1 MKFKDYYAALELER
15 DADGDAIKKAYRR
28 LARRTHP
35 DVAKEPGA
43 EERFKEISEAYQTLS
58 DPEKRQA
65 YDDLGRHRSGEEFSP
80 PPDWES
86 RFRRQGGRPGSG
98 QAAQEVD
105 LADLFEQM
113 GFGVPGG
120 GPGFG
125 GAGGFAGAGGFG
137 GAAGFP
143 GTGGFGQQAGG
154 FPVRGQ
160 DLEVTAE
167 LTLEQAAKG
176 SEVAFTLSVPSRR
189 ADGGMAREPRSGTIR
204 VPRGVADGERLRVP
218 GRGGPGHGGG
228 PAGDLFLEIRLKPH
242 PRFRPVGHDL
252 YLELPI
258 APWEAALGAEIEL
271 PTLAGTARVTVRPG
285 MRNGQKLRLAGKGL
299 PRRKEGAGDL
309 YGVIQIVMPEQIG
322 DRERELYR
330 ELAEASAFN
339 PRPSFEGA
347 ATHG

>member
-65 YDDLGRHRSGEEFSP
+65 YDDLGRHGSGEDFSP

-86 RFRRQGGRPGSG
+86 RFRREGGQPAG
-98 QAAQEVD
+98 QDVD

-113 GFGVPGG
+113 GFGVSG
-120 GPGFG
+120 
-125 GAGGFAGAGGFG
+125 GAGGFG
-137 GAAGFP
+137 GGF
-143 GTGGFGQQAGG
+143 GSSGGFGQQAGG

-160 DLEVTAE
+160 DLEVTTE
-167 LTLEQAAKG
+167 LTLEQAAQG
-176 SEVAFTLSVPSRR
+176 TEVAFTLSVPSRR

-218 GRGGPGHGGG
+218 GRGGPGLGGG

-242 PRFRPVGHDL
+242 RRFRPVGHDL

>member
-65 YDDLGRHRSGEEFSP
+65 YDDLGRHGSGEDFSP

-86 RFRRQGGRPGSG
+86 RFRREGGQPAG
-98 QAAQEVD
+98 QDVD

-113 GFGVPGG
+113 GFGVSG
-120 GPGFG
+120 
-125 GAGGFAGAGGFG
+125 GAGGFG
-137 GAAGFP
+137 GGF
-143 GTGGFGQQAGG
+143 GSSGGFGQQAGG

-160 DLEVTAE
+160 DLEVTTE
-167 LTLEQAAKG
+167 LTLEQAAQG
-176 SEVAFTLSVPSRR
+176 TEVAFTLSVPSRR

>member
-86 RFRRQGGRPGSG
+86 RFWREGNRQGSQPGSQPAG
-98 QAAQEVD
+98 QEVD

-113 GFGVPGG
+113 GFGGS
-120 GPGFG
+120 
-125 GAGGFAGAGGFG
+125 GGFAGSGGFG
-137 GAAGFP
+137 

-160 DLEVTAE
+160 DLEVIAE
-167 LTLEQAAKG
+167 LTLEQAAQG
-176 SEVAFTLSVPSRR
+176 SEVAFTLSVPSCR
-189 ADGGMAREPRSGTIR
+189 ADGGMTREPRSGTIR

-242 PRFRPVGHDL
+242 PRFRPLGHDL
-252 YLELPI
+252 NLELPI

-271 PTLAGTARVTVRPG
+271 PTLTGTARVSVRPG

>member
-65 YDDLGRHRSGEEFSP
+65 YDDLGRHGSGEDFSP

-86 RFRRQGGRPGSG
+86 RFRRESGRPAG
-98 QAAQEVD
+98 QDVD

-113 GFGVPGG
+113 GFGVSG
-120 GPGFG
+120 
-125 GAGGFAGAGGFG
+125 GAGGFG
-137 GAAGFP
+137 GGF
-143 GTGGFGQQAGG
+143 GSSGGFGQQAGG
-154 FPVRGQ
+154 FQVRGQ
-160 DLEVTAE
+160 DLEVTTE
-167 LTLEQAAKG
+167 LTLEQAAQG
-176 SEVAFTLSVPSRR
+176 TEVAFTLSVPSRR

-258 APWEAALGAEIEL
+258 APWEAALGTEIDL

-339 PRPSFEGA
+339 PRPSFPGA

>member
-65 YDDLGRHRSGEEFSP
+65 YDDLGRHGSGEDFSP

-86 RFRRQGGRPGSG
+86 RFRREGGQPAG
-98 QAAQEVD
+98 QDVD

-113 GFGVPGG
+113 GFGVSG
-120 GPGFG
+120 
-125 GAGGFAGAGGFG
+125 GAGGFG
-137 GAAGFP
+137 GGF
-143 GTGGFGQQAGG
+143 GSSGGFGQQAGG

-160 DLEVTAE
+160 DLEVTTE
-167 LTLEQAAKG
+167 LTLEQAAQG
-176 SEVAFTLSVPSRR
+176 TEVAFTLSVPSRR

-258 APWEAALGAEIEL
+258 APWEAALGAEIDL

-309 YGVIQIVMPEQIG
+309 YGVIQIVMPAQIG

>member
-65 YDDLGRHRSGEEFSP
+65 YDDLGRHGSGEDFSP

-86 RFRRQGGRPGSG
+86 RFRREGGQPAG
-98 QAAQEVD
+98 QDVD

-113 GFGVPGG
+113 GFGVSG
-120 GPGFG
+120 
-125 GAGGFAGAGGFG
+125 GAGGFG
-137 GAAGFP
+137 GGF
-143 GTGGFGQQAGG
+143 GSSGGFGQQAGG

-160 DLEVTAE
+160 DLEVTTE
-167 LTLEQAAKG
+167 LTLEQAAQG
-176 SEVAFTLSVPSRR
+176 TEVAFTLSVPSRR

-218 GRGGPGHGGG
+218 GRGGPGLGSG

>member
-65 YDDLGRHRSGEEFSP
+65 YDNLGRHHSGEEFSP

-86 RFRRQGGRPGSG
+86 RFRRQGGPPGRG

-113 GFGVPGG
+113 GFGASG
-120 GPGFG
+120 
-125 GAGGFAGAGGFG
+125 GGFG
-137 GAAGFP
+137 
-143 GTGGFGQQAGG
+143 GTGGFGPQAGG
-154 FPVRGQ
+154 FQVRGQ

-167 LTLEQAAKG
+167 LTLEQAAQG

-271 PTLAGTARVTVRPG
+271 PTLAGTARVSVRPG
-285 MRNGQKLRLAGKGL
+285 MRAGQKLRLAGKGL

-339 PRPSFEGA
+339 PRQSFEGD

>member
-65 YDDLGRHRSGEEFSP
+65 YDDLGRHGSGEDFSP

-86 RFRRQGGRPGSG
+86 RFRRDGGQPAG
-98 QAAQEVD
+98 QDVD

-113 GFGVPGG
+113 GFGVSG
-120 GPGFG
+120 
-125 GAGGFAGAGGFG
+125 GAGGFG
-137 GAAGFP
+137 GGFSSS
-143 GTGGFGQQAGG
+143 GGFGQQAGG

-160 DLEVTAE
+160 DLEVTTE
-167 LTLEQAAKG
+167 LTLEQAAQG
-176 SEVAFTLSVPSRR
+176 TEVAFTLSVPSRR

-218 GRGGPGHGGG
+218 GRGGPGLGGG

>member
-65 YDDLGRHRSGEEFSP
+65 YDDLGRHGSGEDFSP

-86 RFRRQGGRPGSG
+86 RFRRESG
-98 QAAQEVD
+98 QPAGQDVD

-113 GFGVPGG
+113 GFGVSG
-120 GPGFG
+120 
-125 GAGGFAGAGGFG
+125 GAGGFG
-137 GAAGFP
+137 GGF
-143 GTGGFGQQAGG
+143 GSSGGFGQQAGG
-154 FPVRGQ
+154 FQVRGL
-160 DLEVTAE
+160 DLEVATE
-167 LTLEQAAKG
+167 LTLEQAAQG
-176 SEVAFTLSVPSRR
+176 TEVAFTLSVPSRR

-258 APWEAALGAEIEL
+258 APWEAALGAEIDL

-339 PRPSFEGA
+339 PRPSFPGA
-347 ATHG
+347 STHG

>member
-86 RFRRQGGRPGSG
+86 RFWREGNRQAG
-98 QAAQEVD
+98 QPAGQEVD

-113 GFGVPGG
+113 GFGGS
-120 GPGFG
+120 G
-125 GAGGFAGAGGFG
+125 GAGGFSGGGFG
-137 GAAGFP
+137 P
-143 GTGGFGQQAGG
+143 QAGG
-154 FPVRGQ
+154 FQVRGQ

-258 APWEAALGAEIEL
+258 APWEAALGAEIDL
-271 PTLAGTARVTVRPG
+271 PTLTGTARVTVRPG

-347 ATHG
+347 AIHG